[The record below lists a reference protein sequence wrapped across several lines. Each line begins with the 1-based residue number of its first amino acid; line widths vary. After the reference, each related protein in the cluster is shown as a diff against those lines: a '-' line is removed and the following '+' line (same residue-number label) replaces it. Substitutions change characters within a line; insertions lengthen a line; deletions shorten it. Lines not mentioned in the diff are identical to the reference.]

1 MVLFCAEF
9 MTDLF
14 DPSQHPG
21 DRRYA
26 DSRKDRPPPPPW
38 RKVRAKLRY
47 RWAVPFVYSDWL
59 AGWAAYALGR
69 LSFIELLEI
78 FGSCSVLIAVIF
90 YFAESGQRTQA
101 RHYQAWQVINTAQ
114 GKGGNGGRIDALA
127 QLNDDHIPLVGV
139 DVSDAYLEGVRLENA
154 DLRRSRLSGADLKDS
169 DLARADMEEAT
180 LRFAN
185 LRDSNLTGCMFL
197 DANLT
202 DADLTGADLSG
213 ADLQGAVLDRADLTN
228 ADLAGVLH
236 WQSIAGIAGATLQ
249 NVRNPPDGFLAW
261 AKAHSAGN

>member
-1 MVLFCAEF
+1 

-14 DPSQHPG
+14 DPNHHPG
-21 DRRYA
+21 DRRIA

-38 RKVRAKLRY
+38 RKVRAKLRI
-47 RWAVPFVYSDWL
+47 RWAVPFVYFDWL
-59 AGWAAYALGR
+59 TAWAAYGLGR
-69 LSFIELLEI
+69 LSLIELLEI

-139 DVSDAYLEGVRLENA
+139 DVSDAFLQGVRLENA
-154 DLRRSRLSGADLKDS
+154 DLRRSKLAGADLKGS
-169 DLARADMEEAT
+169 DLAHADLEESN
-180 LRFAN
+180 LRFTN
-185 LRDSNLTGCMFL
+185 LRDSALAGCIFL
-197 DANLT
+197 NANLS
-202 DADLTGADLSG
+202 DVDFTGADLSG
-213 ADLQGAVLDRADLTN
+213 ADLQGATLDRADLTN
-228 ADLAGVLH
+228 ADLTGILH
-236 WQSIAGIAGATLQ
+236 WQAIASLTGATLQ

-261 AKAHSAGN
+261 AKAHQAGQ